1 MRKLFLF
8 LTLAILSTQVSFA
21 QVQWNVD
28 PAHSNVRFS
37 VKHLGIA
44 FVDGEF
50 TTLEGSAEATTDQ
63 KFDNAK
69 INFSID
75 VNSINTRIEARD
87 THLKSDDFFS
97 AATFPTI
104 TLANAILKQSGKSKF
119 VLEGDLTIKDVT
131 KTVKFDV
138 VQNNGI
144 ITDPWGMTRAGFTGK
159 ISIDRT
165 DYNINYDDK
174 LPTGVD
180 AVAKNIDIVI
190 NVEVVKQ

>member
-8 LTLAILSTQVSFA
+8 LTLAILSAQVSFA
-21 QVQWNVD
+21 QVQWKVD

-50 TTLEGSAEATTDQ
+50 TSIEGTAETPSEQ
-63 KFDNAK
+63 NFDNAK

-75 VNSINTRIEARD
+75 VNSIHTRIEARD
-87 THLKSDDFFS
+87 THLKSDDFFN
-97 AATFPTI
+97 AAIFPTI
-104 TLANAILKQSGKSKF
+104 TLSNATLKSLDENEF
-119 VLEGDLTIKDVT
+119 VLEGDLTVKDVT
-131 KTVKFDV
+131 KKVKFGV
-138 VQNNGI
+138 IQNNGI
-144 ITDPWGMTRAGFTGK
+144 ITDPWGKSRAGFTGK

-174 LPTGVD
+174 LPSGVD
-180 AVAKNIDIVI
+180 AVAKNIDVVI
-190 NVEVVKQ
+190 NVEVVKE